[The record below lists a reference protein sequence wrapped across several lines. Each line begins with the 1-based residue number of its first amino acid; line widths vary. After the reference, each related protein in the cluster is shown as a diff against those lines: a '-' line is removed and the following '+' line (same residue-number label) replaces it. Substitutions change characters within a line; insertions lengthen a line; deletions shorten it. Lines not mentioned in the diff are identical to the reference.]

1 MQLRLA
7 DVQSA
12 DNLELG
18 VSSWIRVDQN
28 KINQFAE
35 ATEDRQWIHVDVERA
50 RGSEAGGT
58 IAHGFL
64 LLSLLPKLFFE
75 IVEFPDLGRMI
86 NFGVEKVRFLRPV
99 PSGSEIRLQ
108 ARLVSARKRAGGYL
122 MRIYGEMC
130 LRDSG
135 RRAVT
140 TEVLFLGFP
149 DDPSGG

>member
-1 MQLRLA
+1 MKLSLDQVR
-7 DVQSA
+7 DA

-18 VSSWIRVDQN
+18 SSSWILIDQE
-28 KINQFAE
+28 KIDQFAE

-50 RGSEAGGT
+50 RDSETGGT

-75 IVEFPDLGRMI
+75 IVEFPDLGRML

-99 PSGSEIRLQ
+99 PSGSEIRLE

-122 MRIYGEMC
+122 MRIYGEMR
-130 LRDSG
+130 LRDSE
-135 RRAVT
+135 RRAVV

-149 DDPSGG
+149 DTPA

>member
-1 MQLRLA
+1 MKLSLA
-7 DVQSA
+7 DVQGA
-12 DNLELG
+12 DNLDLG
-18 VSSWIRVDQN
+18 ASGWIRVDQD
-28 KINQFAE
+28 KIDQFAE

-75 IVEFPDLGRMI
+75 IVEFPDLGRML

-99 PSGSEIRLQ
+99 PSGSEIRLE

-135 RRAVT
+135 RRAMV

-149 DDPSGG
+149 DDPTG